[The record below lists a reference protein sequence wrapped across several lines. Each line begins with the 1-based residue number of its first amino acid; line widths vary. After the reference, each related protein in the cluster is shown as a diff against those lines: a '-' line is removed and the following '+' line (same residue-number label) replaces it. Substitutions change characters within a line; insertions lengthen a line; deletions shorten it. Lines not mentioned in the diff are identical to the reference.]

1 MRVVVDAVLPK
12 GTNVAFLPTIDFLDS
27 LVVTLHSR
35 IHHRFAHTF
44 NFETHVNIV
53 SHGRF

>member
-12 GTNVAFLPTIDFLDS
+12 GTNVAFLPAIDFLDS

-35 IHHRFAHTF
+35 IHHRSAHTF
-44 NFETHVNIV
+44 NFETHVSIV